1 VQNIFHKKEQR
12 TLVAAYKFYCDK
24 DLVGAHSAEA
34 DTLATYEV
42 LEAQIARYEDIGD
55 TVESLSEFSTHGKVV
70 DFAGRIA
77 LNDKGEEVFAFGKY
91 RDRSVSEVFRTDPS
105 YYAWLMN
112 GDFPKYTKKIF
123 TEIRLRDAQK

>member
-1 VQNIFHKKEQR
+1 MTGETTMYQ
-12 TLVAAYKFYCDK
+12 
-24 DLVGAHSAEA
+24 
-34 DTLATYEV
+34 V
-42 LEAQIARYEDIGD
+42 LKRD
-55 TVESLSEFSTHGKVV
+55 GKVV